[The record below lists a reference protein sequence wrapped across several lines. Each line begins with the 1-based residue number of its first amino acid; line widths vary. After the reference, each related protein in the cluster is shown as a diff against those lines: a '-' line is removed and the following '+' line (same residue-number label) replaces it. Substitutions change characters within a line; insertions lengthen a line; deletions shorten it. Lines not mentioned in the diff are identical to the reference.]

1 MLSFAKV
8 SLLVGDNGVG
18 CLAGY
23 LLLALQTASQ
33 FRLVKLREVFE
44 VVDRDGES
52 LPTVRTTPREQAG
65 CSLHGMLHADRQG
78 ILAFQNK

>member
-44 VVDRDGES
+44 VVDRE
-52 LPTVRTTPREQAG
+52 
-65 CSLHGMLHADRQG
+65 
-78 ILAFQNK
+78 